1 MGRSSRTRFYSIANL
16 PDERD
21 MNSNR
26 FHKFL
31 HFLTNM
37 KLVQR
42 LRLSSRSEDTDSD
55 RHQKKSRVVG
65 QRWSYSQECEPK
77 RRRLSDSEF
86 KVGKIKAWQ
95 GSNSEDVFVSK
106 LADVSIEDGNE
117 AFDLISV

>member
-21 MNSNR
+21 MNSN
-26 FHKFL
+26 
-31 HFLTNM
+31 
-37 KLVQR
+37 
-42 LRLSSRSEDTDSD
+42 RSEDTDSD